1 MMETQ
6 VYEGEDV
13 TSVGY
18 LGKKLLIGTS
28 DAILLCDKKK
38 PTPFVSQKRGDFS
51 FMQAF
56 PDGSRLATHYGKRGV
71 LLDASTKE
79 IIQTWNV
86 KGETH
91 GSFALSPNGKRMV
104 GMGCDEGG
112 SGVVL
117 EVGVEKPIARFGGQ
131 RYGAVVF
138 LDDNQFACA
147 ASHGHNQSTLSI
159 YDLTAK
165 KPVELA
171 FGQFKPRVSTLV
183 ALGGVLF
190 GATDDGLLQFQVENQ
205 IGYNDKAPT
214 TTLLKG
220 KVNDLAMS
228 GDNLVAA
235 TQDGVFLIEPK
246 TKKATQLSKHSA
258 VAVQVSPSAESIA
271 FTHDTS
277 SGTRKVFELR
287 G

>member
-1 MMETQ
+1 MTETE
-6 VYEGEDV
+6 VYQGEDV

-18 LGKKLLIGTS
+18 LGKKLLIGTG

-38 PTPFVSQKRGDFS
+38 PVTFLSQKGGDFS
-51 FMQAF
+51 FMRAF

-79 IIQTWNV
+79 ITQTWNV

-117 EVGVEKPIARFGGQ
+117 EVGVEEPIARFGGQ

-138 LDDNQFACA
+138 LDDNHFACA
-147 ASHGHNQSTLSI
+147 ASHGHNLSTLSV

-165 KPVELA
+165 KPVELK
-171 FGQFKPRVSTLV
+171 FGRFKPRASTLV
-183 ALGGVLF
+183 VLGGVLF
-190 GATDDGLLQFQVENQ
+190 GATDKGLLQFQV
-205 IGYNDKAPT
+205 
-214 TTLLKG
+214 
-220 KVNDLAMS
+220 
-228 GDNLVAA
+228 
-235 TQDGVFLIEPK
+235 
-246 TKKATQLSKHSA
+246 
-258 VAVQVSPSAESIA
+258 
-271 FTHDTS
+271 
-277 SGTRKVFELR
+277 
-287 G
+287 